1 MVSSTTSVLGQ
12 LPNDVFGGAGQKFAS
27 IDQSS
32 AGTTSIVAAVTGYR
46 IRILAAVLTGV
57 GSNITVTLQSAST
70 QLTGE
75 LDGANTVGLVLPF
88 NPAGW
93 VQTEAGEAFQ
103 ITSTNGAI
111 HGCIVY
117 DEVAAA

>member
-12 LPNDVFGGAGQKFAS
+12 LPNDVFGGSGQKFAS

-75 LDGANTVGLVLPF
+75 LDGANTVGLVFPF

-111 HGCIVY
+111 NGCIVY

>member
-1 MVSSTTSVLGQ
+1 MVSSTTSALDQ
-12 LPNDVFGGAGQKFAS
+12 LQNSVFAGSGQKFAS
-27 IDQSS
+27 IDQGS

-46 IRILAAVLTGV
+46 IRILAAVFTGV
-57 GSNITVTLQSAST
+57 GSSITVALKSAST

-75 LDGANTVGLVLPF
+75 IAGATALNVILPY

-111 HGCIVY
+111 NGCIVY

>member
-1 MVSSTTSVLGQ
+1 MVSSTTSALDQ
-12 LPNDVFGGAGQKFAS
+12 LQNSVFAGSGQKFAS
-27 IDQSS
+27 IDQGS

-46 IRILAAVLTGV
+46 IRILAAVFTGV
-57 GSNITVTLQSAST
+57 GSGITVTLKSAST

-75 LDGANTVGLVLPF
+75 MDGANAVGLVFPF

-111 HGCIVY
+111 NGCIVY
-117 DEVAAA
+117 EEVAAA

>member
-1 MVSSTTSVLGQ
+1 MVSSTTSALDQ
-12 LPNDVFGGAGQKFAS
+12 LQNSVFAGSGQKFAS
-27 IDQSS
+27 IDQSG
-32 AGTTSIVAAVTGYR
+32 AATTEIVAAVTGYR
-46 IRILAAVLTGV
+46 IRILAAVFTGV
-57 GSNITVTLQSAST
+57 GSSITVALKSAST

-75 LDGANTVGLVLPF
+75 IAGATVLNVILPY

-111 HGCIVY
+111 NGCVVY

>member
-1 MVSSTTSVLGQ
+1 MVSSTTSALDQ
-12 LPNDVFGGAGQKFAS
+12 LQNSVFAGSGQKFAS
-27 IDQSS
+27 IDQGS
-32 AGTTSIVAAVTGYR
+32 ATTTEVVAAATGYR

-111 HGCIVY
+111 NGCIVY

>member
-1 MVSSTTSVLGQ
+1 MVSSTTSALDQ
-12 LPNDVFGGAGQKFAS
+12 LQNSVFAGSGQKFAS
-27 IDQSS
+27 IDQGS
-32 AGTTSIVAAVTGYR
+32 ATTTEVVAAATGYR
-46 IRILAAVLTGV
+46 IRILAAVFTGV
-57 GSNITVTLQSAST
+57 GSSITVALKSATT

-75 LDGANTVGLVLPF
+75 IGAATFLSVPLPF

-111 HGCIVY
+111 NGCIVY

>member
-12 LPNDVFGGAGQKFAS
+12 LQNSVFAGSGQKFAS
-27 IDQSS
+27 IDQGS
-32 AGTTSIVAAVTGYR
+32 ATTTEVVAAVTGYR
-46 IRILAAVLTGV
+46 IRILAAVFTGV
-57 GSNITVTLQSAST
+57 GSSITVALKSAST

-75 LDGANTVGLVLPF
+75 IAGASALNVILPY

-111 HGCIVY
+111 NGCIVY
-117 DEVAAA
+117 EEVAAA

>member
-1 MVSSTTSVLGQ
+1 MVSSTTTSLGELQ
-12 LPNDVFGGAGQKFAS
+12 NTVFAGGGQKFAN

-32 AGTTSIVAAVTGYR
+32 AATTEIVAAVTGSR
-46 IRILAAVLTGV
+46 IRILAAVFTGV
-57 GSNITVTLQSAST
+57 GSSITVALKSAST

-75 LDGANTVGLVLPF
+75 IAGATSINVILPF

-111 HGCIVY
+111 NGCVVY

>member
-1 MVSSTTSVLGQ
+1 MVSSTTTSLGELQ
-12 LPNDVFGGAGQKFAS
+12 NTVFAGGGQKFAS
-27 IDQSS
+27 IDQGS
-32 AGTTSIVAAVTGYR
+32 AGTTEIVAAVTGSR
-46 IRILAAVLTGV
+46 IRILAAVFTGV
-57 GSNITVTLQSAST
+57 GSSITVALQSAST

-75 LDGANTVGLVLPF
+75 IGAATFLSVTLPF

-111 HGCIVY
+111 NGCVVY
-117 DEVAAA
+117 EEVAVA

>member
-1 MVSSTTSVLGQ
+1 MVSSPTTSLGEFQ
-12 LPNDVFGGAGQKFAS
+12 NSVFAGGGQKFAS
-27 IDQSS
+27 IDQGS
-32 AGTTSIVAAVTGYR
+32 ATTTEIVAAVPGSR
-46 IRILAAVLTGV
+46 IRILAAVFTGV
-57 GSNITVTLQSAST
+57 RSSITVTLKSAST

-75 LDGANTVGLVLPF
+75 MDGANTVGLVLPY

-111 HGCIVY
+111 NGCIVY
-117 DEVAAA
+117 EEVAVA

>member
-1 MVSSTTSVLGQ
+1 MVSSTTSALDQ
-12 LPNDVFGGAGQKFAS
+12 LQNSVFAGSGQKFAS
-27 IDQSS
+27 IDQGS
-32 AGTTSIVAAVTGYR
+32 ATTTEVVAAATGYR
-46 IRILAAVLTGV
+46 IRILAAVFTGV
-57 GSNITVTLQSAST
+57 GSSITVALKSATT

-75 LDGANTVGLVLPF
+75 IGAATFLSVTLPF

-111 HGCIVY
+111 NGCIVY